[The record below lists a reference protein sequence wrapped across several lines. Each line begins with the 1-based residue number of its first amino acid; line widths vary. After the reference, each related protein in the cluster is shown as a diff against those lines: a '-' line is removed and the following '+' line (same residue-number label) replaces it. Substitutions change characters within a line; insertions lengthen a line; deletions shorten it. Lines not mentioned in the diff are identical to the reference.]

1 MTSERHG
8 SPKRYAFG
16 LLKNSILPMS
26 LSLKYL
32 VQYKVKKEKT
42 MAISIVLASDADTEK
57 SYFYSG
63 NYKELE
69 PTVTML
75 MLNV

>member
-1 MTSERHG
+1 
-8 SPKRYAFG
+8 
-16 LLKNSILPMS
+16 MS